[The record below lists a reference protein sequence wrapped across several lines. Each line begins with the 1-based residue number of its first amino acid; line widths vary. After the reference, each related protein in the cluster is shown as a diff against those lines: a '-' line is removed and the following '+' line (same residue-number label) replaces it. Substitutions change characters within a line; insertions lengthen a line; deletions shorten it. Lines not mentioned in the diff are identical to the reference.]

1 MCFGGS
7 TPAPPAPA
15 VIAPTPAPAAPA
27 AVNPVMTNMYDPS
40 SAESGNAAEKGSVQN
55 KAAGTS
61 QLRVDLDPVVSN
73 VDKNT
78 GLQITK

>member
-7 TPAPPAPA
+7 KSEPAPPAP
-15 VIAPTPAPAAPA
+15 PPAAPP
-27 AVNPVMTNMYDPS
+27 AVNPVQTNMYDAS
-40 SAESGNAAEKGSVQN
+40 TTESGVAAEKGAVAD

-61 QLRVDLDPVVSN
+61 QLKVDLDPTLTN
-73 VDKNT
+73 LGKDT

>member
-7 TPAPPAPA
+7 KAE
-15 VIAPTPAPAAPA
+15 PTPPPAAPP
-27 AVNPVMTNMYDPS
+27 AVNPVQTNMYDPTS
-40 SAESGNAAEKGSVQN
+40 SESGDAAEKGAVAN

-61 QLRVDLDPVVSN
+61 QLRVDLDPTVSN
-73 VDKNT
+73 MGKNT

>member
-7 TPAPPAPA
+7 TPEPAPP
-15 VIAPTPAPAAPA
+15 PAAPGA
-27 AVNPVMTNMYDPS
+27 ADPVLTNMYDP
-40 SAESGNAAEKGSVQN
+40 AGTAAEKGAASN

-61 QLRVDLDPVVSN
+61 QLKVNLDPTVSN
-73 VDKNT
+73 IDKGT

>member
-7 TPAPPAPA
+7 KSPE
-15 VIAPTPAPAAPA
+15 PTPPPAAPP
-27 AVNPVMTNMYDPS
+27 AVNPVQTNMYDPS
-40 SAESGNAAEKGSVQN
+40 SPESGNTQEKGAVSD

-61 QLRVDLDPVVSN
+61 QLRVDLDPTLTN
-73 VDKNT
+73 MGKDT